1 MKLSLRLPPLRRL
14 FANLRFPSTIR
25 LPRREVLLVAAA
37 GVLAAVVTLIVLVAS
52 FNAQE
57 RRASRPEAAVRT
69 GTGPAQ
75 AELSVDDFLLPSV
88 HPVDAVP
95 DYYPFRPRLPRWSR
109 ENVEKFWVSPRQI
122 ATDAIGTINDRN
134 MESIFEKVK

>member
-1 MKLSLRLPPLRRL
+1 MKPSLRLPPLRRL
-14 FANLRFPSTIR
+14 FGNLRFSSTIR
-25 LPRREVLLVAAA
+25 LPRREVIFVAAA

-57 RRASRPEAAVRT
+57 RRASRAQAAAT
-69 GTGPAQ
+69 TAGPAP
-75 AELSVDDFLLPSV
+75 AELSVDDFLLPSL
-88 HPVDAVP
+88 HPAGVVP
-95 DYYPFRPRLPRWSR
+95 DYYPFRPRLQRWSR

-134 MESIFEKVK
+134 MEGMFEKVK